1 MSLLDQLLN
10 GRSNNQSG
18 DALAALNFDRGE
30 FDIPN
35 PPNVNELP
43 VKQAS
48 DDTSDSEPDT
58 VEVKNGIASS
68 GKAMAWYEVVFDV
81 PFSDGT
87 KPTVTA
93 VAESRGSSESQGQYS
108 PPSHDSP
115 GITALEL
122 LDISIPDPSLSER
135 SLTDRSLNAV
145 DLADVSI
152 SNRALNDRAL
162 NEVGLQQREL
172 SQVQLQTDVSLPG
185 VDLPTVSLPQ
195 ASIPEISLGQFEVQQ
210 QTVPTAIE
218 SDVSISEVTE
228 GDIGSGIVNGLTSLA
243 DNRQSVQQALADES
257 QYTQFSEES
266 FGEGLGIEDLR
277 FTDLQDIDAIPS
289 FEENLKRRNRE
300 TGEAIANEMSNRV
313 DGAFWMLDFQ
323 NNYTILDQTLT
334 IGFDLQ
340 DDVENE
346 LKAIIDRF
354 SAELYGAPS
363 SDSSYTPSG
372 GEGIYESIWGAIGA
386 ELDDIKNKFL
396 LTGDDI
402 RALRDQIDSAFNDF
416 SERLTGS
423 DQVTGALETFV
434 QDLVNDLT
442 STFSNFDTGINDL
455 ASLTDSELRNM
466 ASNIDTNFGN
476 TRDTINSRMGE
487 IETVVNDKLAL
498 ISQMKTDI
506 ENAINSLTDNVNSAL
521 ADLGANVE
529 SEVSTLKQNIQTS
542 INDQSEQTQTQINEL
557 SNTTQTQLTEL
568 RDSIEN
574 QIIQNNDAI
583 RDSINVLNGNVRDE
597 LISMNTNIE
606 NVINNVVADADTEL
620 KNFKTN
626 VEDNMNTTIDEIRNN
641 NNIVETTLQDMNSNI
656 DSTISGMNSDIEN
669 TITSMNQEVDEQM
682 KGLSN
687 DTQSELVDM
696 RDDIEGQINALSD
709 DIEAALNEYN
719 QNITNA
725 YNDITALAEQSLNES
740 TNQVYEAIGAP
751 AGQAIS
757 PVQIRNV
764 DETGFEFLGYRGGLT
779 IHWNAIGEAGEVR
792 SGGGG
797 GVGRLP
803 SPPESELPGIIFR

>member
-10 GRSNNQSG
+10 GRSNNQSA

-35 PPNVNELP
+35 PPNVGELP

-68 GKAMAWYEVVFDV
+68 GEAMAWYEVVFDV
-81 PFSDGT
+81 PFADGN

-93 VAESRGSSESQGQYS
+93 VAESRGSSESEGQYS

-122 LDISIPDPSLSER
+122 LDISIADPSLSGR
-135 SLTDRSLNAV
+135 SLSSRSLNSV
-145 DLADVSI
+145 DLADVSL

-185 VDLPTVSLPQ
+185 VELPTVSLPQ

-218 SDVSISEVTE
+218 SDVSISEITE
-228 GDIGSGIVNGLTSLA
+228 GDIGSDIVDGLTSLEE
-243 DNRQSVQQALADES
+243 NRNSVQDALSES
-257 QYTQFSEES
+257 ELSQFSEEN
-266 FGEGLGIEDLR
+266 FGEGLGVEDLQ
-277 FTDLQDIDAIPS
+277 FTNLEDIEFIPS

-300 TGEAIANEMSNRV
+300 TGESIANEMSNRV

-323 NNYTILDQTLT
+323 NTYTILDQSLT
-334 IGFDLQ
+334 VGFDLQ
-340 DDVENE
+340 DDVEDE

-354 SAELYGAPS
+354 TAELYGAPS
-363 SDSSYTPSG
+363 SDSSYSPSG
-372 GEGIYESIWGAIGA
+372 GEGIYESAWGAIGA

-396 LTGDDI
+396 LTGDDL
-402 RALRDQIDSAFNDF
+402 RALRDQVGSAFDDF

-434 QDLVNDLT
+434 QDLVTQLT
-442 STFSNFDTGINDL
+442 DTFSNFDAGINEL
-455 ASLTDSELRNM
+455 ASLTDNELGNM
-466 ASNIDTNFGN
+466 ASRIDTNFGN

-487 IETVVNDKLAL
+487 VESVVNDKLAL
-498 ISQMKTDI
+498 ISQMKADI
-506 ENAINSLTDNVNSAL
+506 ENAINTLTDDVNSAL
-521 ADLGANVE
+521 ADLGADIE

-542 INDQSEQTQTQINEL
+542 INDQSEETQAQINEL

-568 RDSIEN
+568 RNSIEG
-574 QIIQNNDAI
+574 QMVQNNDAI
-583 RDSINVLNGNVRDE
+583 RESINILNENVRDE

-606 NVINNVVADADTEL
+606 NVINDVVADADTEL
-620 KNFKTN
+620 KDFKVN
-626 VEDNMNTTIDEIRNN
+626 VENNMNTTIDEIRNN
-641 NNIVETTLQDMNSNI
+641 NSILETTLQDMNSNI
-656 DSTISGMNSDIEN
+656 DSTISSMNNDIES
-669 TITSMNQEVDEQM
+669 TITNMNQDVEGQM
-682 KGLSN
+682 QGLSD
-687 DTQSELVDM
+687 DTQSELVSM
-696 RDDIEGQINALSD
+696 RDDIEMI
-709 DIEAALNEYN
+709 
-719 QNITNA
+719 
-725 YNDITALAEQSLNES
+725 
-740 TNQVYEAIGAP
+740 
-751 AGQAIS
+751 
-757 PVQIRNV
+757 
-764 DETGFEFLGYRGGLT
+764 
-779 IHWNAIGEAGEVR
+779 
-792 SGGGG
+792 
-797 GVGRLP
+797 
-803 SPPESELPGIIFR
+803 

>member
-10 GRSNNQSG
+10 GRSNNQSA

-35 PPNVNELP
+35 PPNVGELP

-68 GKAMAWYEVVFDV
+68 GEAMAWYEVVFDV

-93 VAESRGSSESQGQYS
+93 VAESRGSSESEGQYS

-145 DLADVSI
+145 DLADVSL
-152 SNRALNDRAL
+152 SDRALNDRAL

-185 VDLPTVSLPQ
+185 VDLPTISLPQ
-195 ASIPEISLGQFEVQQ
+195 ASIPDISLGQFEVQQ

-218 SDVSISEVTE
+218 SDVSISEITE
-228 GDIGSGIVNGLTSLA
+228 GDIGSDIVGGLTSLA
-243 DNRQSVQQALADES
+243 DNRNSVQDALSES
-257 QYTQFSEES
+257 ELSQFSEEN
-266 FGEGLGIEDLR
+266 FGDGLGVEDLR
-277 FTDLQDIDAIPS
+277 FANLDNVDAIPS
-289 FEENLKRRNRE
+289 FEETLKQRNRE

-323 NNYTILDQTLT
+323 NSYTILDQGLT
-334 IGFDLQ
+334 VGFDLQ
-340 DDVENE
+340 DDVEDE
-346 LKAIIDRF
+346 LKGIIDRF

-363 SDSSYTPSG
+363 SDSNYTPSG

-386 ELDDIKNKFL
+386 ELDDIKNTFL
-396 LTGDDI
+396 LTGDDL
-402 RALRDQIDSAFNDF
+402 RALRDTVGDAFRDF

-434 QDLVNDLT
+434 QDLVNQLGD
-442 STFSNFDTGINDL
+442 TFSNFDAGINDL

-466 ASNIDTNFGN
+466 ASSIDSNFGN

-487 IETVVNDKLAL
+487 IESVVNDKLAL
-498 ISQMKTDI
+498 ISQMKADI
-506 ENAINSLTDNVNSAL
+506 ENAINTLTDDVNSAL
-521 ADLGANVE
+521 ADLGANIE

-557 SNTTQTQLTEL
+557 SNTTQMQLTEL

-574 QIIQNNDAI
+574 QIIQNNDAV
-583 RDSINVLNGNVRDE
+583 RESINILNENVRDE

-606 NVINNVVADADTEL
+606 NVINDVVADADTEL
-620 KNFKTN
+620 KDFKAN
-626 VEDNMNTTIDEIRNN
+626 VESNMNTTIDEIRNN
-641 NNIVETTLQDMNSNI
+641 NSILETTLQDMNSNI
-656 DSTISGMNSDIEN
+656 DSTISSMNNDIES
-669 TITSMNQEVDEQM
+669 TIIKMNQDVEGQM
-682 KGLSN
+682 QGLSD
-687 DTQSELVDM
+687 DTQSELVSM

-719 QNITNA
+719 QNVTNA

-792 SGGGG
+792 GGGGG
-797 GVGRLP
+797 GVGGLP
-803 SPPESELPGIIFR
+803 SPPEGELPGIIFR